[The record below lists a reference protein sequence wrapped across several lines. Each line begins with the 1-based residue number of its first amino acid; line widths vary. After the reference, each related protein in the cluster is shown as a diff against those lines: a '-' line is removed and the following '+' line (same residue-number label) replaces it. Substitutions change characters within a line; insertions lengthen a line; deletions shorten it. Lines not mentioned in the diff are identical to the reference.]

1 MMKLCCLSTSY
12 AQTFRAGEM
21 DLPKFIDTARALSLD
36 GVDLHHRSFASED
49 DSYLREIKMQCL
61 RLGLTICCVN
71 VYNDFGKP
79 EAELDAQRELV
90 RSWTD
95 HAAFFGAPILRV
107 FAGWTPQGD
116 EESAA
121 WARMIRCMK
130 EAVAYG
136 EKRGIVM
143 ALQNHNH
150 VGLTKV
156 GADVL
161 RIFDEVNH
169 PYLSHVL
176 DTGQYADLYPSM
188 EQTAHLA
195 VHVRAKIYEIET
207 GEEKRLNYTK
217 IFPILNRVNYNGYVS
232 VVFEGKEDPREAIPK
247 AVRYLRRFM
256 G

>member
-1 MMKLCCLSTSY
+1 MIKLACLSTSY
-12 AQTFRAGEM
+12 AKTFEEGKM
-21 DLPKFIDTARALSLD
+21 DLPSFIDTARSLSLD
-36 GVDLHHRSFASED
+36 GVDLHANSFPTHELP
-49 DSYLREIKMQCL
+49 YLREIKMQCL
-61 RLGLTICCVN
+61 RLGLTICCVS
-71 VYNDFGKP
+71 VFNDFGKG
-79 EAELDAQRELV
+79 EEELDRQRELV
-90 RSWTD
+90 RRWTD
-95 HAAFFGAPILRV
+95 AAAFFGSPILRV
-107 FAGWTPQGD
+107 FAGWTPEGD

-121 WARMIRCMK
+121 WVRMIECMK

-136 EKRGIVM
+136 ESKGVVL

-161 RIFDEVNH
+161 RLLEEVNH

-176 DTGQYADLYPSM
+176 DTGQYADLYPSI
-188 EQTAHLA
+188 EQTASKA

-207 GEEKRLNYTK
+207 GEEKRLNYCK
-217 IFPILNRVNYNGYVS
+217 IFPVLKRVGYNGFIS
-232 VVFEGKEDPREAIPK
+232 IVFEGEEDPREAVPK